1 MSSARGVSLVETLV
15 VIGILAI
22 MAALTFETYVSVDV
36 NKALDT
42 DAERIVA
49 ELSHARSLTIGSKN
63 STPWGVHI
71 ASTSVT
77 LFAGDTYVEGEN
89 GNVVSSLHPKVE
101 VSSISLDGGA
111 VSIVFQR
118 LAGDTTTTGTIT
130 LSSVASSS
138 IARTITIYGTGMADV
153 Q

>member
-1 MSSARGVSLVETLV
+1 
-15 VIGILAI
+15 

-77 LFAGDTYVEGEN
+77 LFAGDTYIEGAG
-89 GNVVSSLHPKVE
+89 GNVVSSLHPRVG
-101 VSSISLDGGA
+101 ITNIALLGGA
-111 VSIVFQR
+111 TDTVFQR
-118 LAGDTTTTGTIT
+118 LTGNTTTTGTIT
-130 LSSVASSS
+130 LSYVASSS
-138 IARTITIYGTGMADV
+138 IARTITIYGTGVANV